1 MKVRES
7 PLQELVE
14 ALDGV
19 IAKVA
24 AEKLRET
31 VALLNIARLDLVL
44 RTNGF
49 SEEELDALLAPLRE
63 RLPDA
68 ENRNARRAKSR
79 RVRDASAV
87 GHC

>member
-24 AEKLRET
+24 AENLRET

-68 ENRNARRAKSR
+68 ENRNPHRAKSR